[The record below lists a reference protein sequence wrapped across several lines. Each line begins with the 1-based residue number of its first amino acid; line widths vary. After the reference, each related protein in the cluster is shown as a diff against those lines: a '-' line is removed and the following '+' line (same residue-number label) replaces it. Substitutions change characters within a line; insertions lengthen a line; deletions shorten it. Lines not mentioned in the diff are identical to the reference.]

1 MRLPVVLV
9 ACAAALLA
17 SAATTESFAQPKKA
31 PPPPARSDPRTAE
44 AKKLFD
50 DGAAAYA
57 KGSYEEAIHAW
68 EKAFELSQKPLIF
81 ESIANAWERL
91 GDARKA
97 RDNLAKWRDSAPP
110 EERDLLD
117 ARIKNL
123 EARVQREDEAAR
135 KVAADQAAAERA
147 RVDAEANKSKPW
159 VPGAVLLGGGGVLA
173 IAGVVLDVVAASKRP
188 PAGSCKA
195 STGGQT
201 FCLASAQ
208 DAVGISNK
216 LAIAGD
222 VLWIAGAAAAAGG
235 AVLIIVRRPAP
246 RADAALPAPP
256 ATAWLAP
263 AAGGFVLGGTF

>member
-9 ACAAALLA
+9 TCAAALLVGGASLDA
-17 SAATTESFAQPKKA
+17 SAQPRKA
-31 PPPPARSDPRTAE
+31 PPPPTKAADPRTAE

-57 KGSYEEAIHAW
+57 KGSYEDAIHAW
-68 EKAFELSQKPLIF
+68 EKAFELSQKPLIY

-135 KVAADQAAAERA
+135 KAAEDQAAAERA
-147 RVDAEANKSKPW
+147 RVAAANNTARPW
-159 VPGAVLLGGGGVLA
+159 LPGAVLVGSGGLLV
-173 IAGVVLDVVAASKRP
+173 IAGVVLDVIASGKRP
-188 PAGSCKA
+188 PADSCK
-195 STGGQT
+195 TTNGQT
-201 FCLASAQ
+201 FCLGSAQ
-208 DAVGISNK
+208 DAIGTSNK

-235 AVLIIVRRPAP
+235 AALIIVRRPAAQP
-246 RADAALPAPP
+246 DAAPP
-256 ATAWLAP
+256 AAAWVAP